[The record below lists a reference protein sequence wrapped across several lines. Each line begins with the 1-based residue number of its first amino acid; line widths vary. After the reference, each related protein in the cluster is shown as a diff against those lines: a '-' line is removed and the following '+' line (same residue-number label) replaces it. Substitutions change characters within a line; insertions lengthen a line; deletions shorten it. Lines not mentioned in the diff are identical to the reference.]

1 MNAATIIIVA
11 VTGAALAFAVRYVV
25 RHGPCGGCGGDCHHC
40 GGNCRKCLLKDMV
53 RRQKGEAV

>member
-25 RHGPCGGCGGDCHHC
+25 RHGPCGGWGGGCRHC
-40 GGNCRKCLLKDMV
+40 GGNCRACLFKDAE
-53 RRQKGEAV
+53 RRNRKG